1 MQGADRDLGAEAA
14 LDQTVVVAAG
24 EHLACL
30 DEVDGFLAGIDADD
44 QRRFSFPVLE
54 RLDCAEGHRIVGRKH
69 AVDLLRGIRLE
80 HRLEHVGGRWPG
92 IHRVLREHNFHVR
105 EFLQRVLESAQSA
118 DRGGNGVGP
127 LQNDEVALAT
137 HRLEQRA
144 GSVERNAV
152 VVGTDER
159 DDVARAQS
167 VADIDHGNSD
177 RVDLLHRGHHC
188 LDVDRGEHDRVVLG
202 TQRLID
208 QKCLLRDVVG

>member
-1 MQGADRDLGAEAA
+1 MLY
-14 LDQTVVVAAG
+14 
-24 EHLACL
+24 
-30 DEVDGFLAGIDADD
+30 
-44 QRRFSFPVLE
+44 
-54 RLDCAEGHRIVGRKH
+54 
-69 AVDLLRGIRLE
+69 
-80 HRLEHVGGRWPG
+80 
-92 IHRVLREHNFHVR
+92 
-105 EFLQRVLESAQSA
+105 
-118 DRGGNGVGP
+118 
-127 LQNDEVALAT
+127 QNYEVALAT

-144 GSVERNAV
+144 GGVERNAV

-167 VADIDHGNSD
+167 VADIDHGRPG